1 MSPHPAPPPP
11 EPCPRNKARQA
22 LTALAMLTTVISITA
37 ITAPVP
43 PARATPP
50 TWRWPLDGTPRI
62 LRRFAPPS
70 APWLAGHRG
79 MDLAAPADT
88 PVLAAGTGTVHYAG
102 SVGGRGVVTIDHPSG
117 LRTTYLPITA
127 SVKQGEPIT
136 MGARLGVVQAV
147 QGHCQESCLHWG
159 LIQSSRYLDPLLLLG
174 HASIRLLPIWPT
186 STTPLVTPPL
196 LPPTPK
202 AWSEAPLTF
211 PFAPTES
218 SAPNT
223 TTPPTAALPPNLSA
237 AFHHPPLLAL
247 SIPNLPAPS
256 ALHPPTSA
264 PQPLPQPL
272 PPPPLLVPLHPSLLT
287 LLGHHDSPSAPQNP
301 PPSPNATALRA
312 LAPVALPGTE
322 PLIITPEATPSRP
335 ETRSSNLPLRTRW
348 APAPKQPFDPTER
361 PTTPR
366 KPDIQLLAHAASLPT
381 ATAAGLGTL
390 LGAVLLIT
398 ALRRRRRLHKKP
410 HSPRTGQPGQHRK
423 PPRSEGAHRRP
434 NPPSQRS
441 S

>member
-22 LTALAMLTTVISITA
+22 LTALAMLTTMISITA

-50 TWRWPLDGTPRI
+50 AWRWPLDGTPRI

-174 HASIRLLPIWPT
+174 HASIRLLPLWPT
-186 STTPLVTPPL
+186 STTPPVTPPL

-202 AWSEAPLTF
+202 ARSESPLTF

-223 TTPPTAALPPNLSA
+223 TTPP
-237 AFHHPPLLAL
+237 
-247 SIPNLPAPS
+247 
-256 ALHPPTSA
+256 
-264 PQPLPQPL
+264 
-272 PPPPLLVPLHPSLLT
+272 PPLLVPQHPSLLT

-301 PPSPNATALRA
+301 PPSPNATALQA

-335 ETRSSNLPLRTRW
+335 EMRSSNLPLRTRW
-348 APAPKQPFDPTER
+348 TPAPKQPFDPTER

-366 KPDIQLLAHAASLPT
+366 KPDIQLLTHAASLPT

-434 NPPSQRS
+434 DPPSQRS
-441 S
+441 A